1 MPTAKECRNNAE
13 FCLKLAH
20 ETKELYARAAL
31 FELASEFR
39 MMARQLDH
47 EQRELTVRTASPIHR
62 RRRYRVSSR

>member
-1 MPTAKECRNNAE
+1 MPTAKECRHNAE

-31 FELASEFR
+31 
-39 MMARQLDH
+39 DH

-62 RRRYRVSSR
+62 RRGYRVPSR

>member
-1 MPTAKECRNNAE
+1 MPTAKECRQNAE

-20 ETKELYARAAL
+20 EAKELYAREAL

-47 EQRELTVRTASPIHR
+47 EQRELMVCTASPIHCR
-62 RRRYRVSSR
+62 RGYRVSSR

>member
-1 MPTAKECRNNAE
+1 MPTAKECRQNAE

-20 ETKELYARAAL
+20 EAKEAL

-47 EQRELTVRTASPIHR
+47 EQRELMVCTASPIHCR
-62 RRRYRVSSR
+62 RGYRVSSR